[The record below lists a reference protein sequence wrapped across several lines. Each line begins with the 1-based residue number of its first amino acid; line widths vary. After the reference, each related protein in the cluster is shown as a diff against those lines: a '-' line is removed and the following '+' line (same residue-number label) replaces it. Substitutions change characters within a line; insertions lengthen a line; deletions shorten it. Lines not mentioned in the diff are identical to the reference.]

1 MGQYSNKKEGNE
13 MTGIDILLEEHQ
25 VILQFT
31 SLVRKMCCGIL
42 EGNEIDNDI
51 FVECIDFGRNYA
63 DKHHH
68 GKEEQIL
75 FRIMLEKLVP
85 AADKLIRNGMFVEHD
100 LGRYHLMELE
110 KVLGNYKE
118 NPCTENKLDIIA
130 NAMGYVSL
138 LERHIAKEDSVV
150 YTFAKRSLSEDDKR
164 KVDDETMLFED
175 GARVQGTQSKYLEW
189 LKKAGGCDR

>member
-1 MGQYSNKKEGNE
+1 
-13 MTGIDILLEEHQ
+13 MTGIDILLEEHK

-42 EGNEIDNDI
+42 EGNEIENDM

-75 FRIMLEKLVP
+75 FRIMLEKLGT

-110 KVLGNYKE
+110 RALGNYKE
-118 NPCTENKLDIIA
+118 NPGTENKLDIIA

-150 YTFAKRSLSEDDKR
+150 YTFAKRSLSEDDK
-164 KVDDETMLFED
+164 KTVDDETMLFED
-175 GARVQGTQSKYLEW
+175 EAKVQDIQNKYLKW
-189 LKKAGGCDR
+189 LEKNNGLRWQRV